1 MKDSMR
7 VLKMSRHGAIF
18 VEGDE
23 GCIGPKVKQVLHTF
37 WGVVINTIAYHLGRY
52 SQSVNI
58 NCKVPLYDRAHK
70 L

>member
-1 MKDSMR
+1 MR

-37 WGVVINTIAYHLGRY
+37 WGVVIN
-52 SQSVNI
+52 I
-58 NCKVPLYDRAHK
+58 NCKFPLYDRAHK